1 MARTGLDK
9 AEVKRASEKLVA
21 QGRYPSVDAV
31 RVALGNTG
39 SKTTIHKYLK
49 ELEQESGSVTPARA
63 GTARTLQDMVDELAA
78 RLHADAD
85 VRVEQVRSEYV
96 QQLQRNSEQMA
107 MMRAQIERLSF
118 ELRQAEIAAHNTE
131 WAVAQAQA
139 KPNRLPGFGIFSSL
153 ISSTRSGKQGRSTFS
168 DLFGSRSGTEAATLE
183 TAPGYP
189 VPSPT

>member
-9 AEVKRASEKLVA
+9 AEVKRASEMLVA

-49 ELEQESGSVTPARA
+49 ELDVEAGRITLAQA

-85 VRVEQVRSEYV
+85 ARVEQVRSDYE

-107 MMRAQIERLSF
+107 VMREQIDQLSVA
-118 ELRQAEIAAHNTE
+118 LRQAEALAHD
-131 WAVAQAQA
+131 AGVATLPH
-139 KPNRLPGFGIFSSL
+139 KPDRLPGFGIFGSL
-153 ISSTRSGKQGRSTFS
+153 ISSNRSGKQGRSRFS
-168 DLFGSRSGTEAATLE
+168 DLFGSRSGTDTTTEDIP
-183 TAPGYP
+183 PGYP
-189 VPSPT
+189 VPSPH

>member
-9 AEVKRASEKLVA
+9 AEVKRASEMLVA

-49 ELEQESGSVTPARA
+49 ELELEAGRVTQAQA

-85 VRVEQVRSEYV
+85 ARVEQVRAGYE
-96 QQLQRNSEQMA
+96 QQLQRNSEEMA
-107 MMRAQIERLSF
+107 TMREQIDRLSV
-118 ELRQAEIAAHNTE
+118 ELRQAEILAHNAE
-131 WAVAQAQA
+131 GAASPQ
-139 KPNRLPGFGIFSSL
+139 KPHRLPGFGIFGSL
-153 ISSTRSGKQGRSTFS
+153 ISSNRSGKQGRSRFS
-168 DLFGSRSGTEAATLE
+168 DLFGSRSGTDAATQDIP
-183 TAPGYP
+183 PGYP
-189 VPSPT
+189 VPSPH